1 MRILGRV
8 PILVDILKRGMKS
21 QLRGIK
27 KTGIASSLENFEEER
42 LLIFE
47 QIKVLEEK
55 LFALSDEENQQFVDV
70 RPIQDLDEENGKVY
84 ENGFE
89 TIGLPE
95 NGFHSDVIG
104 VESEGKVI
112 TLDGFHS
119 RELENGNIGKR
130 RSDFEEEVDQVY
142 GRLQALE
149 ADREFLKH
157 CIGSLKKGDKGMELL
172 QEILQHLRD
181 LRTMDLQ

>member
-55 LFALSDEENQQFVDV
+55 LFASS
-70 RPIQDLDEENGKVY
+70 
-84 ENGFE
+84 
-89 TIGLPE
+89 
-95 NGFHSDVIG
+95 H
-104 VESEGKVI
+104 
-112 TLDGFHS
+112 
-119 RELENGNIGKR
+119 
-130 RSDFEEEVDQVY
+130 
-142 GRLQALE
+142 
-149 ADREFLKH
+149 
-157 CIGSLKKGDKGMELL
+157 
-172 QEILQHLRD
+172 
-181 LRTMDLQ
+181 